1 MDTRLSSLG
10 RDRLFALLLPVPS
23 RVVAARELR
32 SLSRMSSAEMV
43 FIACVRASLGF
54 LLLALLP
61 GDISRVSNFDASDAT
76 TPVCT
81 FPSSVFGVSCG
92 ELCVLCVFF

>member
-54 LLLALLP
+54 LLLP
-61 GDISRVSNFDASDAT
+61 GDIISRVSNFDASDAT

-92 ELCVLCVFF
+92 DLCVLCFFFF